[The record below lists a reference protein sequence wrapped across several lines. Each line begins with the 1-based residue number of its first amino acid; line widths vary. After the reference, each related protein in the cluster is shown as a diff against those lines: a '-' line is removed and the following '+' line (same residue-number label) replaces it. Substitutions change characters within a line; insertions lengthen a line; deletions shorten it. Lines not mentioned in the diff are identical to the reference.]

1 MIETARRT
9 SPGFT
14 PRSAKGSS
22 KRKPSSPL
30 AASPG
35 RKRRDTGTDGD
46 EATSASQSSSELLE
60 PPSQLSSPETTPRAT
75 VKEDGKDQTANPIK
89 SVQQH
94 LNAAKDHLEKA
105 SSDLQPILTLGSDMR
120 RTIKNQDATI
130 ASLKQQ
136 VETQAST
143 IDRLNEFVRQI
154 KELETKTITIN
165 TLRSQLD
172 EQSKTSAAKLAAGE
186 EAMEKALEEVK
197 AASSTA
203 LQELHFKFQC
213 EKKATLG
220 RHAAGKKRTGSEHDK
235 TLHKLA
241 TQHSNEIAKLHAA
254 RNNEL
259 KALQT
264 RIDAEKKLIRDECE
278 AELDAYKKATEQR
291 LTAYLNRREGL
302 RKRKNAVA
310 KRRALAWEK
319 LASASD
325 ELMAMGVEEGDV
337 EEGNIQGDVGLRE
350 AMGGESLYQGRAV
363 EER

>member
-1 MIETARRT
+1 MTSGESNPILGIAVGASQEGTVVRR
-9 SPGFT
+9 FANL
-14 PRSAKGSS
+14 PRSITYFANTVSS
-22 KRKPSSPL
+22 QDVETHAMAHIRAITRTIRRLESDL
-30 AASPG
+30 AASKKHAEHCDRAIVQYKLQYKEQAAKTVALRNEIVAIG
-35 RKRRDTGTDGD
+35 RKAAH
-46 EATSASQSSSELLE
+46 ATSRNNEL
-60 PPSQLSSPETTPRAT
+60 
-75 VKEDGKDQTANPIK
+75 DQ
-89 SVQQH
+89 
-94 LNAAKDHLEKA
+94 
-105 SSDLQPILTLGSDMR
+105 
-120 RTIKNQDATI
+120 
-130 ASLKQQ
+130 
-136 VETQAST
+136 
-143 IDRLNEFVRQI
+143 
-154 KELETKTITIN
+154 ELETKTITIN
-165 TLRSQLD
+165 TLRSQVD
-172 EQSKTSAAKLAAGE
+172 EQSKSSAAKLAAGE

-197 AASSTA
+197 AASSAA

-220 RHAAGKKRTGSEHDK
+220 RHAAGKKRTGAEHDK

-264 RIDAEKKLIRDECE
+264 RIDAEKKLIRDESE
-278 AELDAYKKATEQR
+278 AELDAYKKATEQC

-325 ELMAMGVEEGDV
+325 ELMATGVEEGDV